1 VWAQHQTITDFEHT
15 VAAKQLR
22 HGRAD
27 LLRPVADA
35 VTGEEV
41 EIRSLGFYDQVLGL
55 VDEEVS

>member
-15 VAAKQLR
+15 VAANHLR

-27 LLRPVADA
+27 RLRSVADA

-41 EIRSLGFYDQVLGL
+41 EIRSRASTTERSV
-55 VDEEVS
+55 